1 VVFLE
6 EDVMAAPTLEQPVR
20 SEEPPSPGLSERF
33 RQFALRVTPPTT
45 ATLLGV
51 LMMTLLGSLLIIGT
65 APGGLDFYDRFSI
78 TSGAYGLLISGAFG
92 SLQNF
97 ANTLDRMTPLILAAF
112 SVAIAFRA
120 GLFNIG
126 ASGQM
131 TMGGMLAIV
140 VGIKYA
146 SAPAWVLAPS
156 ALLAGLVGGA
166 IWGAIVGVLKAWR
179 GAHEVVTTIMLN
191 FVAFSISTYM
201 VDCTGN
207 CIPLVG
213 NIKDPAQANKTLQMG
228 KGAALPLLSHLINQI
243 HPGTIADEGLY
254 RANVGLL
261 IALGSVVVYWFLMQR
276 TTLGYEIRAVGQ
288 SQKAAR
294 YAGINVRRNISITM
308 TIVGAFAGVGGA
320 LIVMGPDLLQT
331 VNDQTFKLDTTGFDA
346 ISVSL
351 LGLNGAVGILLAG
364 LFFAALLFGSTT
376 METYSGLLTPAPVH
390 HELIQFA
397 FQAVVLFLIAGQVIP
412 QFRTAL
418 SRLLV
423 RLMAGFRSGLQH
435 IPMLVLILLTLLD
448 AVALVA
454 LVGYVFDSLI
464 SLSSVV
470 SPSPDITTSQA
481 IANADVTTPFDLLLT
496 FYIAGILLVLAFV
509 GIRYIGVRR
518 KESER
523 AAHLVEAF
531 ATPAI
536 LTRSGAL
543 APPPEAEPETSDDDS
558 LHSTL

>member
-1 VVFLE
+1 
-6 EDVMAAPTLEQPVR
+6 MAAPTLEQPVR
-20 SEEPPSPGLSERF
+20 SEEPPSPGFGERI
-33 RQFALRVTPPTT
+33 RQFALSVTPPTT

-65 APGGLDFYDRFSI
+65 APSGLDFSERFSI

-97 ANTLDRMTPLILAAF
+97 ANTLDKMTPLILAAI

-126 ASGQM
+126 ASGQI
-131 TMGGMLAIV
+131 TMGGMLAIII
-140 VGIKYA
+140 GIKFA
-146 SAPAWVLAPS
+146 SAPAWVLAP
-156 ALLAGLVGGA
+156 AVLLGGLVGGA
-166 IWGAIVGVLKAWR
+166 IWGWIVGVLKAWR

-191 FVAFSISTYM
+191 FVAFSLSTYL

-213 NIKDPAQANKTLQMG
+213 SIKDPAQANKTLQMG
-228 KGAALPLLSHLINQI
+228 HGAALPLLSHLINQI
-243 HPGTIADEGLY
+243 FPGAIANEGLY
-254 RANVGLL
+254 RATTGVL
-261 IALGSVVVYWFLMQR
+261 IAIGSVVVYWFLMQR

-294 YAGINVRRNISITM
+294 YAGINVKRNITVTM
-308 TIVGAFAGVGGA
+308 TLAGAFAGVGGA

-331 VNDQTFKLDTTGFDA
+331 VNDQTFKLDNTGFDA

-376 METYSGLLTPAPVH
+376 METFSGLLTPVEVH

-412 QFRTAL
+412 QFRIAMV
-418 SRLLV
+418 RLLA
-423 RLMAGFRSGLQH
+423 RLMAEFRNGLQR
-435 IPMLVLILLTLLD
+435 IPSLLLGLLVALD

-464 SLSSVV
+464 SLHSIV
-470 SPSPDITTSQA
+470 SPGADQTVSQA
-481 IANADVTTPFDLLLT
+481 IASADVDTPFDLLLT
-496 FYIAGILLVLAFV
+496 FYITGLLLVLVF
-509 GIRYIGVRR
+509 IGLRFLGARR
-518 KESER
+518 KEQSS
-523 AAHLVEAF
+523 AAMLVEALV
-531 ATPAI
+531 TPEGITSSA
-536 LTRSGAL
+536 AL
-543 APPPEAEPETSDDDS
+543 DPPPDEPDPPDQS
-558 LHSTL
+558 LPPATL